1 MSYKK
6 TTSNILSKN
15 DMKKVLKNKPYM
27 VTHWHATPTY
37 INESKTSMA
46 LTGFF
51 RGSMVSSAFRQS
63 LGIRASFWVVHS
75 KFNIAESPGYLT
87 KSAVHCLIDN
97 LSLDYS
103 RKQRLLRNLQDV
115 SYPIQLDP
123 DAASYIELE
132 QYEKLFMDNFNGLD
146 QEDHENSEELASAKT
161 ISQRLSAAELQAS
174 YFEKFKIR
182 ARRHLAIMFET
193 KAYIIFNCLL
203 TLVNIGL
210 ISAEVSFVFSSV

>member
-1 MSYKK
+1 
-6 TTSNILSKN
+6 
-15 DMKKVLKNKPYM
+15 MKKFLKNKPYM